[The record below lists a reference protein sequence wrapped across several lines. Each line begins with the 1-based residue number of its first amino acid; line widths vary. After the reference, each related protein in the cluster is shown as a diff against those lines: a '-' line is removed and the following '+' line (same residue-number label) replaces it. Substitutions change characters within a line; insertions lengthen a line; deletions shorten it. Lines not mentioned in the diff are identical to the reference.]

1 MWDDERQLNATAAT
15 LAVMACAAI
24 AYALFAWAVR
34 QPVFAFREVVVT
46 TPLARANGAYLEA
59 VVRSELSGTFF
70 TLDLARARGALAHV
84 PWVRSAGLRRQW
96 PHRLEIEIEEHVP
109 LARWSDGG
117 LVNTLGEVFVADW
130 NGELPQ
136 FSGPPGASQVMT
148 NAYRGWTAR
157 LSPLDLRVRGLVL
170 SARGGWEIRAEHA
183 GAPIAIALGRD
194 DTEAR
199 LARLI
204 DAYPRTLE
212 TLARAGRPIDRVDL
226 RYRNGFAARVPG
238 TTDKPS
244 RKT

>member
-1 MWDDERQLNATAAT
+1 MWDDERQLNAAAAT
-15 LAVMACAAI
+15 LALMACVAM
-24 AYALFAWAVR
+24 AYAVLAWAVR

-70 TLDLARARGALAHV
+70 TLDLGGARAARARV

-96 PHRLEIEIEEHVP
+96 PRRLEIEIEEHVP

-117 LVNTLGEVFVADW
+117 LVNTRGEVFVADW

-136 FSGPPGASQVMT
+136 FSGPPGASQAMT
-148 NAYRGWTAR
+148 ASYRDWSAR
-157 LSPLDLRVRGLVL
+157 LGALDLKVRGLLL
-170 SARGGWEIRAEHA
+170 SARGGWEIRAERA
-183 GAPIAIALGRD
+183 GAPLAIALGRD
-194 DTEAR
+194 DTQGR

-204 DAYPRTLE
+204 EAYPRTLDA
-212 TLARAGRPIDRVDL
+212 LAKAGRPVDRVDL

-238 TTDKPS
+238 ATDKPS